1 MSFTGSSTLRDTI
14 TMVLAGG
21 QGERLNPLTNS
32 RTKPSVPFGG
42 KYRII
47 DFTLSNCLNS
57 GLRRINILTQYK
69 SDSLNRHIYE
79 AWNIFNPELG
89 EYIYSIPP
97 QQKISNNWYT
107 GTANAIFQNLNLMKD
122 TQYSWVLIL
131 SGDHIY
137 KMDYLKMLQYHIEKK
152 ADLSISSIYVPKDQ
166 GSRFG
171 ILEID
176 EDYRVTKFIEKPK
189 DPPEIPD
196 KPGFC
201 FVNMGIYIFN
211 VSVLR
216 EVLQEMEKKGLDNT
230 DFGKNVIPYMVKE
243 KNKIQAFR
251 FEDENKKQEPYW
263 VDVGTLDSY
272 YAASMDLIK
281 VNPDFNLYDNRWP
294 MRSKL
299 YQLPP
304 VKTLSHEG
312 ERVGR
317 AFNSLVSEGCIISG
331 GLVERSILGPNV
343 KVNSYSYVT
352 DSIIMDNCNIG
363 RHARVRRAIIDK
375 DVKVPEGAEIGFDSE
390 NDKKKFTV
398 TETGIVVIPKNY
410 QF

>member
-1 MSFTGSSTLRDTI
+1 
-14 TMVLAGG
+14 MVLAGG